1 MFLQCPYTCVP
12 HIPGRLGGNRPK
24 SNQDMF
30 LQCLSMCQTPPG
42 PHFTRMFEGPHLMD
56 MCEIL
61 LAVPIWVDMCEI
73 LLTVPIWMRG
83 IPSMPLYVSLT
94 YQGA

>member
-1 MFLQCPYTCVP
+1 
-12 HIPGRLGGNRPK
+12 
-24 SNQDMF
+24 
-30 LQCLSMCQTPPG
+30 
-42 PHFTRMFEGPHLMD
+42 

-61 LAVPIWVDMCEI
+61 LTVPIWVDVCEILLTVPIWVDMCEI